1 MLQNNKVIIG
11 NKSYKFFGTVH
22 KREILNGN
30 MEVPEGYELK
40 KMIRK
45 IKNYDIENNQIF
57 YFNNRNY
64 KFMGVKHR
72 REILNGNAEVPE
84 GYYIINTI
92 KKIAKK
98 NNISNISIIEKTE
111 DIEDI
116 EKTEDIE
123 HIEKVEDIEHIINN
137 NIENIHNKI
146 YLNKSRDMKINDM
159 VNMLSHAYNEHGYF
173 KDDEN
178 DENDDIEYSYYFDPN
193 IIFEDSGKKSIHV
206 NNYDVYIRSSTYENN
221 YKTETDTILIF
232 REKNNTKIAYIFHY
246 NYWYTINDSDG
257 YNIHIKIIYDHDYK
271 KNILIDNKSN
281 IFNDLNDFF
290 DIFIKKYMIYK

>member
-64 KFMGVKHR
+64 KFMRVKHR

-116 EKTEDIE
+116 KKTEDIFFGSL
-123 HIEKVEDIEHIINN
+123 KT
-137 NIENIHNKI
+137 
-146 YLNKSRDMKINDM
+146 YL
-159 VNMLSHAYNEHGYF
+159 
-173 KDDEN
+173 DD
-178 DENDDIEYSYYFDPN
+178 
-193 IIFEDSGKKSIHV
+193 
-206 NNYDVYIRSSTYENN
+206 
-221 YKTETDTILIF
+221 
-232 REKNNTKIAYIFHY
+232 
-246 NYWYTINDSDG
+246 
-257 YNIHIKIIYDHDYK
+257 
-271 KNILIDNKSN
+271 
-281 IFNDLNDFF
+281 
-290 DIFIKKYMIYK
+290 